1 MKSHRMQRSWMISLA
16 VHVCLAVIFTYMTIN
31 PEYSDKNDAINVS
44 ILRVARPSV
53 IPRAPIENLVIV
65 PMPVPDFQVT
75 PQSESISQ
83 RSVRGQQV
91 KSTVRS
97 VPASTLAT
105 RGMVSLQRRQVSVNV
120 SSPFHQRFTEP
131 LTTATDLPIESN
143 QPLVAGLS
151 GGSIADG
158 ISGESRIGLGN
169 GRGRSALGSGADI
182 GQGRIRNRVGLTS
195 LVEGA
200 GTANIDESLAG
211 VTDNIALGNSVPEL
225 PEGTPGAI
233 IQGRGREIVGQLNLV
248 RFDDP
253 LHPNADI

>member
-1 MKSHRMQRSWMISLA
+1 M
-16 VHVCLAVIFTYMTIN
+16 
-31 PEYSDKNDAINVS
+31 
-44 ILRVARPSV
+44 
-53 IPRAPIENLVIV
+53 
-65 PMPVPDFQVT
+65 
-75 PQSESISQ
+75 
-83 RSVRGQQV
+83 
-91 KSTVRS
+91 
-97 VPASTLAT
+97 
-105 RGMVSLQRRQVSVNV
+105 
-120 SSPFHQRFTEP
+120 
-131 LTTATDLPIESN
+131 
-143 QPLVAGLS
+143 
-151 GGSIADG
+151 
-158 ISGESRIGLGN
+158 
-169 GRGRSALGSGADI
+169 GSGADI